1 MTISGGWQRCTGVR
15 ANGAVFRG
23 IWLLLRSGG
32 RRVAG
37 RAPGSQTDR
46 GAGIAAR
53 LRRTLQLIP
62 KLLDEGAWPL
72 LTARDGRYDSR
83 LRTSPTLP
91 LTLLEASWLKAL
103 LADARIRLFLSDD
116 SFQHLSKELADVEPL
131 YRQEDFLCF
140 DRYLDGDPYADED
153 YRRRFQAILAAMR
166 ERAAL
171 SIAYTPPKGR
181 PNNGQYIPLQL
192 EYSAKDDKFR
202 VFAAKVRHG
211 RLRGYFSLNLNRIT
225 QIEPSPERYAG
236 PLDVEAWRRSR
247 RCAEPLQI
255 LVTDERNGIERFM
268 VEFSSFEKQSEYD
281 ADTNACLVK
290 LWYQKDDETEVLIRL
305 LGFGPV
311 VRVLGP
317 ARFVR
322 QLRERIDKQM
332 AYLSAGEPQCKD

>member
-1 MTISGGWQRCTGVR
+1 MELFSEVYGCYYEVVAAVLRAAPLDRRQIEALVSQRGY
-15 ANGAVFRG
+15 GE
-23 IWLLLRSGG
+23 S
-32 RRVAG
+32 
-37 RAPGSQTDR
+37 
-46 GAGIAAR
+46 
-53 LRRTLQLIP
+53 TLQLIP

-225 QIEPSPERYAG
+225 QIEPSPERYDG

>member
-1 MTISGGWQRCTGVR
+1 MELFSEVYGCYYEVVAAVLRAAPLDRRQIEALVSQRGY
-15 ANGAVFRG
+15 GE
-23 IWLLLRSGG
+23 S
-32 RRVAG
+32 
-37 RAPGSQTDR
+37 
-46 GAGIAAR
+46 
-53 LRRTLQLIP
+53 TLQLIP

-211 RLRGYFSLNLNRIT
+211 QAARVFQPEPEPHHADRTVSGAVCRPFGCGSL
-225 QIEPSPERYAG
+225 A
-236 PLDVEAWRRSR
+236 
-247 RCAEPLQI
+247 AEPAVRRAATNSGHGRAQRNRTVYGGI
-255 LVTDERNGIERFM
+255 L
-268 VEFSSFEKQSEYD
+268 
-281 ADTNACLVK
+281 
-290 LWYQKDDETEVLIRL
+290 L
-305 LGFGPV
+305 L
-311 VRVLGP
+311 
-317 ARFVR
+317 
-322 QLRERIDKQM
+322 
-332 AYLSAGEPQCKD
+332 

>member
-1 MTISGGWQRCTGVR
+1 MLRAAPLDRRQIEALVSQRGY
-15 ANGAVFRG
+15 GE
-23 IWLLLRSGG
+23 S
-32 RRVAG
+32 
-37 RAPGSQTDR
+37 
-46 GAGIAAR
+46 
-53 LRRTLQLIP
+53 TLQLIP

-153 YRRRFQAILAAMR
+153 YRRRFPGHSRRHAGAGGVVDRVYAA
-166 ERAAL
+166 EG
-171 SIAYTPPKGR
+171 P

-290 LWYQKDDETEVLIRL
+290 LWYQRDDETEVLIRL

-332 AYLSAGEPQCKD
+332 AYLSAGKPQCKD